1 MLDLLKKQIKK
12 SVSFEA
18 QLIIKDL
25 ILDLLDR
32 LGINGLFRLINRK
45 KMIILMYHGISRENF
60 SFYHRRYLP
69 KSTFIKQI
77 KYLKKR
83 NYKFITLT
91 DWLNIVNNKK
101 KVKHRYIILTFDDGF
116 KNVVEQAYPI
126 MKKYDAKGC
135 FFIVSSI
142 IGKDQL
148 MWSDYLEVLVR
159 NHKNSK
165 FNFIFKNQEIIYLL
179 NSELNIKK
187 AYADIKDKLRLV
199 SNKERIS
206 YLNKFMLSNNIN
218 NFENVPYDY
227 LIANWEELNSLDKDI
242 LEVGDHTKTHPNLK
256 MLYSEDEFHEEM
268 FESKIEIEKKIGY
281 PIKHFS
287 YPAGSYN
294 KNAIQYA
301 KKYGYLTGVTVDYGF
316 NSLKTDLF
324 QLKRINITP
333 SFILFKYKIS
343 GLYEFARNK
352 LSLFN

>member
-1 MLDLLKKQIKK
+1 MLDLLKNQIKK

-148 MWSDYLEVLVR
+148 MWSAYLEVLVR

-165 FNFIFKNQEIIYLL
+165 FRDNC
-179 NSELNIKK
+179 S
-187 AYADIKDKLRLV
+187 
-199 SNKERIS
+199 
-206 YLNKFMLSNNIN
+206 
-218 NFENVPYDY
+218 
-227 LIANWEELNSLDKDI
+227 
-242 LEVGDHTKTHPNLK
+242 
-256 MLYSEDEFHEEM
+256 
-268 FESKIEIEKKIGY
+268 
-281 PIKHFS
+281 
-287 YPAGSYN
+287 
-294 KNAIQYA
+294 
-301 KKYGYLTGVTVDYGF
+301 
-316 NSLKTDLF
+316 
-324 QLKRINITP
+324 
-333 SFILFKYKIS
+333 
-343 GLYEFARNK
+343 
-352 LSLFN
+352 